1 MTTYLPSPKPRLNL
15 AVDRVLIVA
24 GGGRPTSDR
33 HSSPLLSTALR
44 SVPVMPGCVKRAVV
58 HDSAKWEKIIEAR
71 KVLRACPTGDPGRPC
86 VVLLGLLRGHTDGV
100 RFSASSVR
108 VQEAI
113 RVDAIIR

>member
-24 GGGRPTSDR
+24 GGDRPTSDR

-71 KVLRACPTGDPGRPC
+71 KVLRACPTGDPGSSVCSSPRL
-86 VVLLGLLRGHTDGV
+86 VAGGHRCV